1 MKWQTEMQFSFGKVM
16 TGLAQRCLVGLVL
29 IAFLR
34 ATLLAQTALADQT
47 FKVTLLGT
55 GAPGPSIE
63 RFGPSTLVEVGNQ
76 KLLFDVG
83 RGATIRLNQV
93 GVPLSDLTAVFVTH
107 LHSDHV
113 NGLSDLWLT
122 GWLSVSG
129 GPRKTPFRVFG
140 PLGTSE
146 MMSYLEKAHQADIR
160 IRMAD
165 LPLPASG
172 ITVDATDVSEGVV
185 YDREGV
191 RVTVFDVDHGA
202 AKPAFGYRVDY
213 RRRSVVMSGD
223 TRPST
228 NLAKYAQGATVV
240 IHEVMAGAANP
251 ADEVMRTILALHS
264 TPEQAGRIFAD
275 ASPRLAVFSHIVLS
289 GDSETEL
296 IRRTRTAYTGALEV
310 GSDLMTIE
318 VDDVPR
324 VTRRN
329 AAPQ

>member
-1 MKWQTEMQFSFGKVM
+1 M
-16 TGLAQRCLVGLVL
+16 TGLPQRCLVGFIL

-34 ATLLAQTALADQT
+34 ATFLAQTAPAGQT
-47 FKVTLLGT
+47 FTVTLLGT
-55 GAPGPSIE
+55 GTPGPSIE

-93 GVPLSDLTAVFVTH
+93 SVRLSDLTAVFVTH

-122 GWLSVSG
+122 GWIPVAG
-129 GPRKTPFRVFG
+129 GAARKTPFRILG
-140 PLGTSE
+140 PLGTRE

-160 IRMAD
+160 SRMAEV
-165 LPLPASG
+165 PLPASG
-172 ITVDATDVSEGVV
+172 IAVDATDVSGGVV

-191 RVTVFDVDHGA
+191 RVTAFDVDHGEA
-202 AKPAFGYRVDY
+202 PALGYRVDY
-213 RRRSVVMSGD
+213 RGRSVVMSGD
-223 TRPST
+223 TRPRT
-228 NLAKYAQGATVV
+228 NLAKYAKGATVV

-251 ADEVMRTILALHS
+251 ANEARRRILALHS

-275 ASPRLAVFSHIVLS
+275 ASPRLAVFSHIVFS
-289 GDSETEL
+289 GDPETEL
-296 IRRTRTAYTGALEV
+296 IRRTRTAYTGPLEV

-318 VDDVPR
+318 LDDVPR

-329 AAPQ
+329 AAPR

>member
-1 MKWQTEMQFSFGKVM
+1 M
-16 TGLAQRCLVGLVL
+16 TCLAQRCLVVFILM
-29 IAFLR
+29 AFLR
-34 ATLLAQTALADQT
+34 ATLLAQTAPASQT

-93 GVPLSDLTAVFVTH
+93 GIPLRDLTAIFVTH

-122 GWLSVSG
+122 GWVAG
-129 GPRKTPFRVFG
+129 GARKTPFRVLG
-140 PLGTSE
+140 PLGTRE

-160 IRMAD
+160 SRMAEV
-165 LPLPASG
+165 PLPASG
-172 ITVDATDVSEGVV
+172 IAVDATDVSEGVV
-185 YDREGV
+185 HDREGV
-191 RVTVFDVDHGA
+191 RVTVFDVDHGEA
-202 AKPAFGYRVDY
+202 IKPALGYRVDY
-213 RRRSVVMSGD
+213 RGRSVVMSGD

-228 NLAKYAQGATVV
+228 NLAKYAKGATVV
-240 IHEVMAGAANP
+240 IHEVMAGAADP
-251 ADEVMRTILALHS
+251 ADEVRRRILALHS

-275 ASPRLAVFSHIVLS
+275 ASPRLAVFSHIVLF
-289 GDSETEL
+289 GDPETEL
-296 IRRTRTAYTGALEV
+296 IRRTRTAYAGALEV

-329 AAPQ
+329 VAPR